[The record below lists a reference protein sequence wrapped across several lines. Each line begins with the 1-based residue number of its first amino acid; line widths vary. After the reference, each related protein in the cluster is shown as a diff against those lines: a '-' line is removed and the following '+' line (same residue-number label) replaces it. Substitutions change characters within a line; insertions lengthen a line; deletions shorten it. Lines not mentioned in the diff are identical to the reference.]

1 LFCGGDGTARD
12 VSSAAGVKVPV
23 LGIPS
28 GVKMYSSCFAVTP
41 EAAAKVVSDFICG
54 KTSLKDAEVLDI
66 DEGEYRMD
74 RMIVKFFSNVKT
86 PYVSGYV
93 QGAKAVFLSQDEEKA
108 KEEIAGFCVEFMRDS
123 SLYLLGP
130 GTTTKKIFEL
140 LGLEKTL
147 LGVDAVKDGRLVAK
161 DLNEKQILNLIKERD
176 KVKIIVSPLG
186 RQGFIFGRGN
196 QQISDKVIEKAGIE
210 NIIVIAT
217 PHKLFETDKL
227 FVDTGN
233 SKINKMLSGRRQVVC
248 GYMIAQLKDVVS
260 I

>member
-1 LFCGGDGTARD
+1 
-12 VSSAAGVKVPV
+12 
-23 LGIPS
+23 
-28 GVKMYSSCFAVTP
+28 
-41 EAAAKVVSDFICG
+41 
-54 KTSLKDAEVLDI
+54 
-66 DEGEYRMD
+66 
-74 RMIVKFFSNVKT
+74 
-86 PYVSGYV
+86 
-93 QGAKAVFLSQDEEKA
+93 
-108 KEEIAGFCVEFMRDS
+108 MRDS
-123 SLYLLGP
+123 SLYLLEP

-147 LGVDAVKDGRLVAK
+147 LGVDAVKDGKLVAK

-196 QQISDKVIEKAGIE
+196 QQLSDKVIEKAGV
-210 NIIVIAT
+210 NNVIIIAT
-217 PHKLFETDKL
+217 PHKLLETDLL